1 MIRES
6 PYRLPVAALGVLT
19 VLVLTLPLL
28 VVIALSFTQSREMQ
42 FPPVGF
48 SPQWYSAV
56 LSDPAWHSHL
66 LASLAVGIGSA
77 TLATTLGLFTALALV
92 RGRFP
97 GKRLLWGFTLLPLV
111 VPTVV
116 IGIGMYFVW
125 VLGWQVGSV
134 SVGSGLAG
142 TALGIMLAHA
152 ALTYPLPVV
161 IISVSLLTVDR
172 NLELAAAT
180 LGSGP
185 VATFRRVT
193 APLIA
198 PGILFGFVFAFLG
211 SWDEYVVASF
221 LSSADITTV
230 PVALFNQIRFAID
243 PTAAAVSALLLAM
256 STVIL
261 CLVLFRGG
269 YRPVS

>member
-6 PYRLPVAALGVLT
+6 PYRLPLVALGVLT
-19 VLVLTLPLL
+19 CVVLTLPLL
-28 VVIALSFTQSREMQ
+28 IVISLSFTQSREME

-48 SPQWYSAV
+48 STQWYSAV
-56 LSDPAWHSHL
+56 LSDAGWHRHL
-66 LASLAVGIGSA
+66 LASLEIGIGSA
-77 TLATTLGLFTALALV
+77 TLATALGLFTALALV

-97 GKRLLWGFTLLPLV
+97 GKRLLWGLTLLPLV

-125 VLGWQVGSV
+125 VLGWQMGSV
-134 SVGSGLAG
+134 SIGSGLAG
-142 TALGIMLAHA
+142 TILGTMLAHA
-152 ALTYPLPVV
+152 ALTFPLPVV

-198 PGILFGFVFAFLG
+198 PGILFGFIFAFLG

-221 LSSADITTV
+221 LSSAETTTV

-243 PTAAAVSALLLAM
+243 PTAAAVSTLLLVM
-256 STVIL
+256 STAIL
-261 CLVLFRGG
+261 FLMLFRGG
-269 YRPVS
+269 YRPVN

>member
-1 MIRES
+1 
-6 PYRLPVAALGVLT
+6 
-19 VLVLTLPLL
+19 
-28 VVIALSFTQSREMQ
+28 
-42 FPPVGF
+42 
-48 SPQWYSAV
+48 
-56 LSDPAWHSHL
+56 
-66 LASLAVGIGSA
+66 
-77 TLATTLGLFTALALV
+77 
-92 RGRFP
+92 
-97 GKRLLWGFTLLPLV
+97 
-111 VPTVV
+111 
-116 IGIGMYFVW
+116 MYFVW
-125 VLGWQVGSV
+125 VLGWQVGPV
-134 SVGSGLAG
+134 SIGTGLTG
-142 TALGIMLAHA
+142 TVMGIMLAHA
-152 ALTYPLPVV
+152 ALNYPLPVV
-161 IISVSLLTVDR
+161 IVSVSLLTVDR

-221 LSSADITTV
+221 LSSTEVTTV

-243 PTAAAVSALLLAM
+243 PTAAAVSALLLGM

-261 CLVLFRGG
+261 CMVLFRGG